1 MQHEAV
7 SESKRSSLSSLF
19 PLFILLF
26 GWFYSSSVTA
36 QVDDIKTDSAFAVY
50 MDSANAHLE
59 RARYYDRLQRKYADD
74 FYAYYQRNP
83 NSEIAKEALKDAII
97 FWVNLS
103 DKEQLYE
110 ALESLPVDS
119 GIWEDIIQ
127 TLYFSSAVDL
137 SRNERFIPLLE
148 ALIEKSTDP
157 GSRSAMMY
165 LLAGHYRL
173 KERME
178 EAMDLYR
185 QVAAQ
190 DKDDFYRKNA
200 RKIVDDYQKT
210 GVGRQVPEL
219 TGINKEGEM
228 VRLKDHRGRI
238 VILDFWTDEWQ
249 FAEESHRALKD
260 IRDAYTQ
267 EELVIIGVILS
278 DEEDRVARIQLGF
291 DEGWTQL
298 RIPKQQYEQVRE
310 QFSIQGPFKR
320 LIIDQQGVIAAGRLS
335 GATLKGKLN
344 ELIGRSEDAEY

>member
-1 MQHEAV
+1 MDLIVQLSHAATV
-7 SESKRSSLSSLF
+7 FRSLKLVMLLISALF
-19 PLFILLF
+19 
-26 GWFYSSSVTA
+26 SVFSPSGVHA
-36 QVDDIKTDSAFAVY
+36 QVAEITSDSAFAVY
-50 MDSANAHLE
+50 MDSANAHLK

-83 NSEIAKEALKDAII
+83 DSEIAKEALKDAII

-148 ALIEKSTDP
+148 TLIEKSTDP

-219 TGINKEGEM
+219 TGINKDGEKIS
-228 VRLKDHRGRI
+228 LKDHRGKI

-260 IRDAYTQ
+260 IRDTYPR

-278 DEEDRVARIQLGF
+278 DEEDRVARIQLNF
-291 DEGWTQL
+291 DGGWTQL
-298 RIPKQQYEQVRE
+298 RIPEEEYEQVRE

-335 GATLKGKLN
+335 VDTLEEKLK
-344 ELIGRSEDAEY
+344 ELSGLN